1 MSIEKQVIKDI
12 ENYQLRFIDGDLHI
26 IPLVII
32 KNEIDDDNDIKSST
46 ILKVKID
53 NESSDIKNYSPLLSF
68 LIEKI
73 KVDKEVNVKDIID
86 KIGFNFKIGEY
97 TLEGFHF
104 KENLGISIQY
114 KDGYNTFKA
123 IEKLVKFYEYSLT
136 LKLKTKTS
144 KIVKYEF

>member
-1 MSIEKQVIKDI
+1 MSSKNQIIKGI
-12 ENYQLRFIDGDLHI
+12 ENYDLRFIDGDLHI
-26 IPLVII
+26 IPRVII
-32 KNEIDDDNDIKSST
+32 KNEIDDNDIKSST

-53 NESSDIKNYSPLLSF
+53 GELCEIKNYSPLLSF

-97 TLEGFHF
+97 TLEGFHY
-104 KENLGISIQY
+104 KEELGISIQY

-123 IEKLVKFYEYSLT
+123 IEKLVKEYEYKLT

-144 KIVKYEF
+144 KIVKCAF